1 VNISYTL
8 KSEKLKFE
16 SLKFFK
22 EAVVGLSLNNVFNRH
37 YVAGGWVYSAILS
50 GSHPNDNRYYQ
61 IGYMPSAGF
70 TMMGNITL
78 RF

>member
-8 KSEKLKFE
+8 SSDKLKVI
-16 SLKFFK
+16 SDKFFK
-22 EAVVGLSLNNVFNRH
+22 EAVFGLSLNNVFDRH
-37 YVAGGWVYSAILS
+37 YTAGGWVYSAILS

-61 IGYMPSAGF
+61 IGYMPSVGF